1 MPLTKEQEEYKSKL
15 VSRFPKVFSGKVGCL
30 IGYELEF
37 HINKN
42 INPKRAAKRA
52 IPIHLKAAV
61 EKELDKMITDGIIE
75 PAIGATTWISEMVII
90 PQSETDVEDIR
101 ITIDARQANVAIERE
116 RHNTESVEELAFE
129 LNGAAFISSADIRK
143 SFHQLKIKESSRPIT
158 TFRTPKGLMRYT
170 RLAMGFC
177 CASEYFQFIIS
188 TKLEDLKGVRNLVD
202 DIFIWGR
209 TQIRR

>member
-1 MPLTKEQEEYKSKL
+1 MPLTKEQDEYKPKL
-15 VSRFPKVFSGKVGCL
+15 ISRFPKVFSGKVGCL

-61 EKELDKMITDGIIE
+61 EKELDKMIIDGIIE

-116 RHNTESVEELAFE
+116 LHNTESVEELAMA

-143 SFHQLKIKESSRPIT
+143 SFH
-158 TFRTPKGLMRYT
+158 
-170 RLAMGFC
+170 
-177 CASEYFQFIIS
+177 
-188 TKLEDLKGVRNLVD
+188 
-202 DIFIWGR
+202 
-209 TQIRR
+209 